1 MIAWSSIA
9 VTGSNISYVAV
20 GYVNQ
25 TTSDVENPLYSD
37 SGVGSALS
45 QDSLGRT
52 SLNQFKN
59 PLYDYAREVDEAAA
73 SSYEQEEEKTPL
85 PPGMS

>member
-1 MIAWSSIA
+1 M
-9 VTGSNISYVAV
+9 YVAV
-20 GYVNQ
+20 GYVNRPA
-25 TTSDVENPLYSD
+25 SEVENPLYSD

-59 PLYDYAREVDEAAA
+59 PLYDYAREVDDAAA
-73 SSYEQEEEKTPL
+73 NSYEQEEKTPL
-85 PPGMS
+85 PPGMPSL